1 MIRGVRMNYQVV
13 IPVLISF
20 AISVILGPI
29 IIPFLRKL
37 KMGQTERVE
46 GVQSHLK
53 KAGTPTM
60 GGVIF
65 LIATVITSLFYVR
78 DYPKV
83 IPVLFLTLGF
93 GIIGFLDDYLKV
105 VLRRSDGLLPW
116 QKFSLQVVVTAVF
129 TYYLVN
135 YTDVN
140 LAMRIPFW
148 SDHYLNLG
156 WLAVPVLFFAVI
168 GTVNGVNFTD
178 GLDGLASSVTLI
190 VAVFFSVVSIGT
202 KSGIEPITCAV
213 VGGLMGFLLFNVYP
227 AKIFMG
233 DTGSLA
239 LGGFFA
245 VPEIMMQMPLFILLV
260 GLIYLVEVLS
270 VIIQVTYFKKT
281 HGKRIFKM
289 APIHHHFE
297 LCGWSET
304 RVVAVFS
311 IITAVMCLIALLAL

>member
-1 MIRGVRMNYQVV
+1 MEFQIV

-20 AISVILGPI
+20 AISVVLGPI

-60 GGVIF
+60 GGMIF
-65 LIATVITSLFYVR
+65 LIATVITALFYIK
-78 DYPKV
+78 DYPKI

-105 VLRRSDGLLPW
+105 VLKRSDGLLAW
-116 QKFSLQVVVTAVF
+116 QKFLLQVVVTAVF
-129 TYYLVN
+129 AFYIIN
-135 YTDVN
+135 YTDVS

-148 SDHYLNLG
+148 SGHYLNAG
-156 WLAVPVLFFAVI
+156 WLAIPILFLAVI

-227 AKIFMG
+227 AKVFMG

-239 LGGFFA
+239 LGGFVA
-245 VPEIMMQMPLFILLV
+245 GTAYMMQMPWFLLIV
-260 GLIYLVEVLS
+260 GFIYLAEVLS
-270 VIIQVTYFKKT
+270 VMIQVTYFKAT
-281 HGKRIFKM
+281 HGKRFFKM

-311 IITAVMCLIALLAL
+311 IVTAILCLIALLAL

>member
-1 MIRGVRMNYQVV
+1 MIRGVRMNYQVI

-20 AISVILGPI
+20 AISVILGPV

-37 KMGQTERVE
+37 KMGQTERAE

-53 KAGTPTM
+53 KTGTPTM
-60 GGVIF
+60 GGIIF
-65 LIATVITSLFYVR
+65 LIAAVVTSLFYVK
-78 DYPKV
+78 DYPSI
-83 IPVLFLTLGF
+83 IPILFLTLGF

-105 VLRRSDGLLPW
+105 VLKRSDGLLAW
-116 QKFSLQVVVTAVF
+116 QKFLLQIVVTGVF
-129 TYYLVN
+129 VFYLLN
-135 YTDVN
+135 YTEISLN
-140 LAMRIPFW
+140 MLIPFW
-148 SDHYLNLG
+148 PGHYLNLG
-156 WLAVPVLFFAVI
+156 ILAVPVLFIAVI

-190 VAVFFSVVSIGT
+190 VAVFFTVVSIGT
-202 KSGIEPITCAV
+202 KSGIEPVTCAV

-239 LGGFFA
+239 LGGFVA
-245 VPEIMMQMPLFILLV
+245 GTAYVLQMPLFILLV

-270 VIIQVTYFKKT
+270 VMIQVTYFKAT

-311 IITAVMCLIALLAL
+311 IITAIMCLIAFMAL